1 MYLPSRCY
9 FRDLVTF
16 PSDGN
21 AFMGTDK
28 PPASSP
34 YLLPLLLRACAL
46 CFWKL
51 AILQQLGFVEG
62 FLLLQRLSQ

>member
-1 MYLPSRCY
+1 MG
-9 FRDLVTF
+9 TH
-16 PSDGN
+16 
-21 AFMGTDK
+21 FMGTDK

-51 AILQQLGFVEG
+51 AILQQLGFVED

>member
-1 MYLPSRCY
+1 
-9 FRDLVTF
+9 
-16 PSDGN
+16 
-21 AFMGTDK
+21 MGTDK
-28 PPASSP
+28 SPAYSP

-51 AILQQLGFVEG
+51 AILQQLGFVED